1 MAYAVSLF
9 SFLDDEADAFD
20 ALHSDCAGKGERAT
34 LYIID
39 SLDCDATAYLPISS
53 GRGATEPLATIEN
66 TDERSCADHCDDTD
80 ECTVFGMAPDG
91 SCQLLSALGASSP
104 LDEWHM
110 FEMASVVSGEPGGCA
125 RSEQLFPMLL
135 RDCFCD
141 CAFEQRHGMCGQTL
155 QARRS
160 FDEL

>member
-1 MAYAVSLF
+1 MWFSLV

-34 LYIID
+34 LYIVD

-53 GRGATEPLATIEN
+53 GRGAAEPLATIDN
-66 TDERSCADHCDDTD
+66 TDESSCADQCDDTD
-80 ECTVFGMAPDG
+80 SCAVFGMAPDG
-91 SCQLLSALGASSP
+91 SCQLLQALGASSP
-104 LDEWHM
+104 PDEWHM
-110 FEMASVVSGEPGGCA
+110 FEMASVVSGGPEGCA
-125 RSEQLFPMLL
+125 RSGQLFSVLL
-135 RDCFCD
+135 RAYLCD
-141 CAFEQRHGMCGQTL
+141 CASEQYHGMRAQTL